1 MANLFSKDR
10 LMEYGALGLGA
21 ATASIVTDKLVPK
34 VAAMI
39 SPTKPL
45 PPIVGQ
51 LTPLAVG
58 ILLPTMIKGTAVR
71 NIGDGMIAVSVGSI
85 VSGLLKK
92 AGIGDVLMGDVL
104 MGGIDGDT
112 PFGVAPDATL
122 MGASSDSFGFN
133 DFSSTSGDST
143 SAFAGEMD
151 F

>member
-45 PPIVGQ
+45 PAVVGQ
-51 LTPLAVG
+51 LTPVAVG
-58 ILLPTMIKGTAVR
+58 ILLPTLIKGTAVR
-71 NIGDGMIAVSVGSI
+71 NIGDGMIAVGVGSI

-92 AGIGDVLMGDVL
+92 VGVGDVLMGDVL
-104 MGGIDGDT
+104 MGAMDDT
-112 PFGVAPDATL
+112 AFGADATL
-122 MGASSDSFGFN
+122 MGAASDSFGFN
-133 DFSSTSGDST
+133 DFSSNSGDST
-143 SAFAGEMD
+143 AAFAGEMD

>member
-1 MANLFSKDR
+1 MNLFTKDR

-51 LTPLAVG
+51 LTPFAVG
-58 ILLPTMIKGTAVR
+58 ILLPTLIKGNNVR
-71 NIGDGMIAVSVGSI
+71 AIGDGMVAVSIGSV

-104 MGGIDGDT
+104 MGAADDT
-112 PFGVAPDATL
+112 AFGADATL
-122 MGASSDSFGFN
+122 MGAASDSFGFN
-133 DFSSTSGDST
+133 DFSSNSGDS
-143 SAFAGEMD
+143 SPAFAGEMD

>member
-1 MANLFSKDR
+1 MNLFTKDR

-21 ATASIVTDKLVPK
+21 ATASIVTDKLVPQ
-34 VAAMI
+34 VAKMI

-51 LTPLAVG
+51 LTPFAVG
-58 ILLPTMIKGTAVR
+58 ILLPTMIKGNAVR
-71 NIGDGMIAVSVGSI
+71 AIGDGMVAVSIGSV

-104 MGGIDGDT
+104 MGAADDT
-112 PFGVAPDATL
+112 AFGADATL
-122 MGASSDSFGFN
+122 MGAASDSFGFN
-133 DFSSTSGDST
+133 DFSSNSGDST
-143 SAFAGEMD
+143 AAFAGEMD

>member
-21 ATASIVTDKLVPK
+21 ATASIVTDKLVPQVGK
-34 VAAMI
+34 MI

-58 ILLPTMIKGTAVR
+58 ILLPTLIKGTAVR
-71 NIGDGMIAVSVGSI
+71 NIGDGMIAVSVGGI

-104 MGGIDGDT
+104 MGAMDDNT
-112 PFGVAPDATL
+112 PFGADSTL
-122 MGASSDSFGFN
+122 MGAASDGFGFN
-133 DFSSTSGDST
+133 EFSSTSGDST
-143 SAFAGEMD
+143 AAFAGEMD

>member
-1 MANLFSKDR
+1 MNLFTKDR

-51 LTPLAVG
+51 LTPFAVG
-58 ILLPTMIKGTAVR
+58 ILLPTLIKGNNVR
-71 NIGDGMIAVSVGSI
+71 AIGDGMVAVSIGSV

-104 MGGIDGDT
+104 MGSADDT
-112 PFGVAPDATL
+112 AFGADATL
-122 MGASSDSFGFN
+122 MGAASDSFGFN
-133 DFSSTSGDST
+133 DFSSNSGDS
-143 SAFAGEMD
+143 SAAFAGEMD

>member
-21 ATASIVTDKLVPK
+21 ATASIVTDKLVPQVGK
-34 VAAMI
+34 MI
-39 SPTKPL
+39 SPAKPL

-58 ILLPTMIKGTAVR
+58 ILLPTLIKGTAVR
-71 NIGDGMIAVSVGSI
+71 NIGDGMIAVSVGGI

-104 MGGIDGDT
+104 MGAADDT
-112 PFGVAPDATL
+112 AFGADATL
-122 MGASSDSFGFN
+122 MGAASDGFGFS
-133 DFSSTSGDST
+133 DFSSSSGDST
-143 SAFAGEMD
+143 AAFAGEMD

>member
-1 MANLFSKDR
+1 MNLFTKDR
-10 LMEYGALGLGA
+10 IMEYGALGLGA

-51 LTPLAVG
+51 LTPFAVG
-58 ILLPTMIKGTAVR
+58 ILLPTLIKGNTAR
-71 NIGDGMIAVSVGSI
+71 AIGDGMVAVSIGSV

-104 MGGIDGDT
+104 MGASMDDT
-112 PFGVAPDATL
+112 AFGADATL
-122 MGASSDSFGFN
+122 MGAASDGFGFN

-143 SAFAGEMD
+143 AAFAGEMD